1 MKPVIALIG
10 RPNVGKSTLFNR
22 ITRTRDALVA
32 DYPGLT
38 RDRKF
43 GNGVIAGGGYLVV
56 DTAGVGQEQP
66 TELAALVERHSLQA
80 AQESDAIVLVVDCRS
95 GLQDEDAELA
105 QVIRLMGRP
114 VWVAVNKSEGMH
126 GELACV
132 EFHALGLGEPV
143 PVSAAHGE
151 GVEPLIETIL
161 EHLTALRGGA
171 PAEEPPDPARI
182 RVTVVGRPN
191 VGKSTLIN
199 RMVGEERL
207 LALDS
212 PGTTRDSI
220 KVPFER
226 DGIGYT
232 LIDTAGV
239 RRRGK
244 VDDRI
249 EKFSVV
255 KTLKA
260 IDDAHVA
267 LLLIDAQE
275 AVTVQDTHLLGLIL
289 TSGRALVIAV
299 NKWDGLD
306 HDQRARIRTELD
318 RKLRFIDF
326 ARIHFISALHG
337 TGVGELFASIR
348 RAHRS
353 AHVEASTGRINDLLA
368 QALEAHQPPMSRGRR
383 IKLRYAHLGGS
394 NPPVVVIHG
403 NQADAVP
410 SAYKRYLENFFRHA
424 LKLEGTPVRVE
435 FRQGE
440 NPFVGRRNELT
451 PRQVTR
457 RRRLMQHVRSD

>member
-22 ITRTRDALVA
+22 VTRTRDALVA
-32 DYPGLT
+32 DFPGLT

-43 GNGVIAGGGYLVV
+43 GNGLLAGGGYLVV
-56 DTAGVGQEQP
+56 DTAGIGQEQP
-66 TELAALVERHSLQA
+66 AELADMVERHSLKA
-80 AQESDAIVLVVDCRS
+80 AEESDAIVLLVDCRA
-95 GLQDEDAELA
+95 GMQDEDMELA
-105 QVIRLMGRP
+105 NALRPLGRP
-114 VWVAVNKSEGMH
+114 LWLAVNKAEGMI
-126 GELACV
+126 GDLAAA
-132 EFHALGLGEPV
+132 EFHALGIGTPV
-143 PVSAAHGE
+143 PISAAHGE
-151 GVEPLIETIL
+151 GVADLFEAIL
-161 EHLTALRGGA
+161 EDIHARQ
-171 PAEEPPDPARI
+171 PPEAEPEEADDPARI

-199 RMVGEERL
+199 RMVGEERV
-207 LALDS
+207 LAFDS

-226 DGIGYT
+226 DGVAYT

-239 RRRGK
+239 RRRGR

-267 LLLIDAQE
+267 LLLVDAQE

-289 TSGRALVIAV
+289 TSGRALVIVV

-306 HDQRARIRTELD
+306 PEQRQRIRTELD

-326 ARIHFISALHG
+326 ARIHFVSALHG
-337 TGVGELFASIR
+337 TGVGELYKSIR
-348 RAHRS
+348 KAHRS
-353 AHVEASTGRINDLLA
+353 AHWEASTSEVNTALA
-368 QALEAHQPPMSRGRR
+368 KAVEAHQPPMVRGRR
-383 IKLRYAHLGGS
+383 IKMRYAHLGGS
-394 NPPVVVIHG
+394 NPPTVIIHG
-403 NQADAVP
+403 NQADDVP
-410 SAYKRYLENFFRHA
+410 TAYRRYLENYFRQQFR
-424 LKLEGTPVRVE
+424 LEGTPVRVE

-440 NPFVGRRNELT
+440 NPYAGRHNELT
-451 PRQVTR
+451 QRQIAR
-457 RRRLMQHVRSD
+457 RRRLMQHVRG